1 MAKTTWNAN
10 RTGGGTYEFTQ
21 DAQGKYVLNSI
32 GFQKFGK
39 LNLPDLGKTTQTTKD
54 TTTKDTAAVSKQT
67 SEAFGDVKPFY
78 YDQKGG
84 GADQYTSKYEMTK
97 DKSLATDQATST
109 RPEM

>member
-10 RTGGGTYEFTQ
+10 RTGGGTYEFSQ

-54 TTTKDTAAVSKQT
+54 TTTDTAKLSKQT

-78 YDQKGG
+78 YDKKGG
-84 GADQYTSKYEMTK
+84 EGDQYTTQYKIEMET
-97 DKSLATDQATST
+97 
-109 RPEM
+109 P